1 MTEPTGGGSVFCPA
15 CGEEKPPHA
24 RCVVQF
30 ELEPPRF
37 RGPYGRRMV
46 VLRQR
51 GERRRT
57 AKFMMPPVDDGDW
70 CVDTTRRNAFGFRN
84 LV

>member
-1 MTEPTGGGSVFCPA
+1 
-15 CGEEKPPHA
+15 
-24 RCVVQF
+24 
-30 ELEPPRF
+30 
-37 RGPYGRRMV
+37 MV